1 MDPASI
7 IIRSRPYWR
16 GNATVFKVPRPQRT
30 CSTQAVS
37 AHPHDEQSFNP
48 VVCSPIRRPRPRS
61 HSYILPYI
69 LGQRGDSLRACRWNG
84 ARLEVK
90 LCMTTPLPEK
100 AGAESIDGSGSTST
114 AERNTQRY
122 EDQGG
127 QSVDTGTMR
136 DDVWK
141 EINSANKRLQDAIRV
156 SFRIGEV
163 QRRRRWL
170 PGSCWAVRSH
180 LPTRTLQ
187 ECLEVMWEVPDLGTT
202 YSANKMLAKVIRI
215 SENATTYFKGGRGT
229 RLGASVTCLSW
240 LADRSTSARVCSI
253 DQVELQWSIVIA
265 CQAVF
270 RL

>member
-141 EINSANKRLQDAIRV
+141 EINSANKRYDATLNIFLLLYDDAIG
-156 SFRIGEV
+156 F
-163 QRRRRWL
+163 
-170 PGSCWAVRSH
+170 
-180 LPTRTLQ
+180 
-187 ECLEVMWEVPDLGTT
+187 
-202 YSANKMLAKVIRI
+202 KMQFA
-215 SENATTYFKGGRGT
+215 FP
-229 RLGASVTCLSW
+229 SV
-240 LADRSTSARVCSI
+240 SARCNEGGDGYREVVGRYGRTCRRGHYRS
-253 DQVELQWSIVIA
+253 V
-265 CQAVF
+265 
-270 RL
+270 